1 MNRWIVLLMRSNGQV
16 HKPVPFG
23 PFDGPTEARDWAE
36 TGLDMMDD
44 EYYLLTCLR
53 TPMEY

>member
-23 PFDGPTEARDWAE
+23 PFDGSTEAREWAE

-44 EYYLLTCLR
+44 EYYLLTYLR